1 MKNSELK
8 RKLIFGLNQELLRL
22 LKQFK
27 IEQEMLLLNLEDAIK
42 CAFEGEDEPRQR
54 IANIDYKKALGLF
67 IDCYCKILQK
77 RKNIKE
83 AQEWEARD

>member
-1 MKNSELK
+1 MKNVELK

-54 IANIDYKKALGLF
+54 IANIDYKRSLGHF
-67 IDCYCKILQK
+67 IDCYCEILQK
-77 RKNIKE
+77 RKDIKE

>member
-1 MKNSELK
+1 MKNAELK

-54 IANIDYKKALGLF
+54 IANIDYKRALGHF
-67 IDCYCKILQK
+67 IDCYCEILQK
-77 RKNIKE
+77 RKDIKE